1 MFIGDNMFKEE
12 DAIKVAKLLNFT
24 FDKFSISD
32 FVIGLNIELEHG
44 TSDINTNIT
53 NDDLEKTAK
62 IALAHLEEFPDYYN
76 TEYGL
81 PAFEKMLEERKTQV

>member
-1 MFIGDNMFKEE
+1 MFKEE
-12 DAIKVAKLLNFT
+12 DAIKVSKLLNFT

-44 TSDINTNIT
+44 TRNINTNVT
-53 NDDLEKTAK
+53 DDDLEKTAK

-76 TEYGL
+76 PEYGL
-81 PAFEKMLEERKTQV
+81 PAFEKKLEERKTQV

>member
-1 MFIGDNMFKEE
+1 MFKEE
-12 DAIKVAKLLNFT
+12 DAIKVSKLLNFT
-24 FDKFSISD
+24 LDKFSISD

-44 TSDINTNIT
+44 TRNINTNVT
-53 NDDLEKTAK
+53 DDDLEKTAK

-76 TEYGL
+76 PEYGL

>member
-1 MFIGDNMFKEE
+1 MFKEE
-12 DAIKVAKLLNFT
+12 DAINVSKLLNFT

-44 TSDINTNIT
+44 TRNIDTNVSD
-53 NDDLEKTAK
+53 DDLEKTAK

-76 TEYGL
+76 PEYGL
-81 PAFEKMLEERKTQV
+81 LAFEKMLEERKTQV

>member
-1 MFIGDNMFKEE
+1 MFKEE
-12 DAIKVAKLLNFT
+12 DAIKVSKLLNFT

-44 TSDINTNIT
+44 TRNINTNVT
-53 NDDLEKTAK
+53 DDDLEKTAK

-76 TEYGL
+76 PEYGL